1 MMVRPP
7 SGNDENGVKKGPWT
21 PEEDRILIDYIQKHA
36 SLPQLLAAANFNNM
50 NNLLDVNA
58 LNRLQLDAATLAK
71 LHLLHNMLQI
81 LGTPAI
87 NAMDFLSG
95 PTFRENHQLYHL
107 QPNTGEYQPS
117 NLIEASQNTHPLKD
131 LKFSSYINNDRFASS
146 LFVANN
152 NIPSSSIPQ
161 LPALIPAS
169 PEHRPAVVENNKI
182 NNPNEISNPSS
193 TSTTF
198 EAWGDLMDDEAS
210 DSYWRDIIE

>member
-1 MMVRPP
+1 MRKKLLQMGIDPVTHRPRTDHL
-7 SGNDENGVKKGPWT
+7 N
-21 PEEDRILIDYIQKHA
+21 ILA

-50 NNLLDVNA
+50 NNLFDVNA
-58 LNRLQLDAATLAK
+58 INRLQLDAATLAK

-95 PTFRENHQLYHL
+95 PTFRDHQLSHL
-107 QPNTGEYQPS
+107 QPNTGDYQPS

>member
-1 MMVRPP
+1 MRKKLLQMGIDPVTHRPRTDHL
-7 SGNDENGVKKGPWT
+7 NV
-21 PEEDRILIDYIQKHA
+21 LA

-58 LNRLQLDAATLAK
+58 LNRFQVDAATLAK
-71 LHLLHNMLQI
+71 LHLLHNMLHI

-107 QPNTGEYQPS
+107 QANTGEYQPS

-131 LKFSSYINNDRFASS
+131 LKFSSNVNNDRFASS
-146 LFVANN
+146 YSSSSSSLFVANHN
-152 NIPSSSIPQ
+152 SIPSSSIPQ

-169 PEHRPAVVENNKI
+169 PEYRPAVVENNKI